1 MASTL
6 NLPQAFKIV
15 TAILPLTSNTGK
27 TSDYIS
33 MKHAHKV
40 WIVVHATQD
49 TGHATTFT
57 PSVATGVL
65 PAGATPATY
74 ASKWWLNT
82 DVSLTDTLVRQTDAV
97 AITLDAGATDQL
109 AVIEIDPAEQIAT
122 HGATFDC
129 LGVICSNSA
138 QAANFVSVVFYVE
151 ERYPQATPPT
161 AITD

>member
-15 TAILPLTSNTGK
+15 TAILPLTSNAGK

-49 TGHATTFT
+49 VGHATTFT
-57 PSVATGVL
+57 PSVATAVA
-65 PAGATPATY
+65 P
-74 ASKWWLNT
+74 
-82 DVSLTDTLVRQTDAV
+82 LTDTLVRQTDAV
-97 AITLDAGATDQL
+97 AITMNGGATDQL
-109 AVIEIDPAEQIAT
+109 AVMEIDPAEQIAT

-138 QAANFVSVVFYVE
+138 QAGNFVSVVFYVE